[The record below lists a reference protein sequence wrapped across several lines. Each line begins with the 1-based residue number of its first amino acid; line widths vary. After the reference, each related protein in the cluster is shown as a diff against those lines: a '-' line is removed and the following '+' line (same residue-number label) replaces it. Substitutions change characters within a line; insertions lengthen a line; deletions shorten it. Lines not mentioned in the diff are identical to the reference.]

1 MTRGII
7 IVIIIFSTL
16 SLGCTKDKLKFVRLE
31 PGSLDTIELANIGS
45 DERPGQI
52 TSAGGHGGEAVD
64 NGMPVF
70 IIQFSKNGNAVAYV
84 SRKDGKL
91 FLIHNKTH
99 YGPYEVLGD
108 FAISPD
114 GRSVAFVV
122 KRGKAWSLSINGKEY
137 GSYDEFGEPV
147 FSPDS
152 SHVAIE
158 ARKGNR
164 WVVLVDGRHESRS
177 CENYYEKPAF
187 SADSKR
193 LLLIENTKDVWIKN
207 LLIADPEFR
216 DVRLHQFRGR
226 LVVMADDRARFAF
239 VDERSDGKRLMQI
252 SFSDPDH
259 IDVGPP
265 YDELSYISFGRQGAH
280 TAYAAIKQDRRY
292 LVFDR
297 KEEEL
302 PQGDLVSLPV
312 IRPDGK
318 GLVIFIS
325 DKDGV
330 RPHEAFYKTNIDR
343 HKYQQA
349 TDFLFSPD
357 GRHYAYFGVKNNRLY
372 LILDGR
378 EIETDYEVMIT
389 PVFSPDSRFL
399 AFRAK
404 KKGKRF
410 VVTIDT
416 KDMRLAEH
424 PVFERIFEPVFS
436 EDSSSVSYGVK
447 DGNSLAW
454 KTYRLR

>member
-1 MTRGII
+1 MGRRITIAI
-7 IVIIIFSTL
+7 LMLFIVFS
-16 SLGCTKDKLKFVRLE
+16 GCLKDKPETVRLE
-31 PGSLDTIELANIGS
+31 PGSLDTIELAKIGS

-52 TSAGGHGGEAVD
+52 TSAGGHGNEALD

-70 IIQFSKNGNAVAYV
+70 IIQFSKNGSAAAYV
-84 SRKDGKL
+84 SRRDGKL
-91 FLIHNKTH
+91 FLVHNKTS
-99 YGPYEVLGD
+99 YGPYEELGD

-114 GRSVAFVV
+114 GRTVAFVV
-122 KRGKAWSLSINGKEY
+122 KRGKAWRLSINGKEY
-137 GSYDEFGEPV
+137 GSYDELGEPV

-152 SHVAIE
+152 AHVAVE

-164 WVVLVDGRHESRS
+164 WVVLVDGRHESRP
-177 CENYYEKPAF
+177 CENYYEKPVF

-226 LVVMADDRARFAF
+226 LVVMADDRTRFAV
-239 VDERSDGKRLMQI
+239 VDERTDAKRLMQF

-259 IDVGPP
+259 VDVGEP
-265 YDELSYISFGRQGAH
+265 YDDIGYISLRGDH

-292 LVFDR
+292 LVLDR
-297 KEEEL
+297 KIEEI
-302 PQGDLVSLPV
+302 PAGDLVSLPV

-318 GLVIFIS
+318 VLVIFIS

-349 TDFLFSPD
+349 SDFLFSPD

-378 EIETDYEVMIT
+378 ETETDYEVMVT

-399 AFRAK
+399 ALRAK

-410 VVTIDT
+410 VVTIDM
-416 KDMRLAEH
+416 KDMRLVEH
-424 PVFERIFEPVFS
+424 PAFERIFEPVFS
-436 EDSSSVSYGVK
+436 EDSGSVSYGVK
-447 DGNSLAW
+447 DGSSLAW